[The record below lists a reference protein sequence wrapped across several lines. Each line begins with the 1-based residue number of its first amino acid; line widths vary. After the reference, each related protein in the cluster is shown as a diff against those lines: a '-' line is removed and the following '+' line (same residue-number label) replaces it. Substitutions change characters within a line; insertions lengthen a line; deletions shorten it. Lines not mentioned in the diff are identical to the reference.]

1 MTPQGDDHIF
11 TTVVPKY
18 RVTLQNGNEEVWS
31 LTEHLKN
38 QVFFFCFPNINKKG
52 KIDRKG
58 HFPIAR

>member
-38 QVFFFCFPNINKKG
+38 QVFFFCFPNINKKE
-52 KIDRKG
+52 K
-58 HFPIAR
+58 